1 MIILD
6 TDHINEL
13 QNTQGSLYQVLTAR
27 MAASADQDFATT
39 VVTLEEQMRGWL
51 ALINR
56 TGDVSGQVS
65 SYDRLNNVVSYFSRW
80 VRLPFDNAAAALF
93 KQLRGQ
99 KIRIGTMDLKI
110 ASIALATNC
119 TLLSANLRDFQQ
131 VPNLVVEDWLH

>member
-27 MAASADQDFATT
+27 MSASADQDFATT

-56 TGDVSGQVS
+56 TSDVSGQVG
-65 SYDRLNNVVSYFSRW
+65 SYERLDDVVTYFSRW
-80 VRLPFDNAAAALF
+80 IRLPFDNCR
-93 KQLRGQ
+93 RGPLQ
-99 KIRIGTMDLKI
+99 TTPQSENPHRYDGPENRIHRAGGELHI
-110 ASIALATNC
+110 AVGELAG
-119 TLLSANLRDFQQ
+119 LSASTEFGC
-131 VPNLVVEDWLH
+131 

>member
-1 MIILD
+1 VIILD
-6 TDHINEL
+6 TDHVNEL
-13 QNTQGSLYQVLTAR
+13 QNTQGRLYQVLTTR

-39 VVTLEEQMRGWL
+39 VVTIEEQMRGWL

-56 TGDVSGQVS
+56 TNDVSGQVS
-65 SYDRLNNVVSYFSRW
+65 SYDRLNDVVTYFSRW
-80 VRLPFDNAAAALF
+80 TRLRFDNPSAALF
-93 KQLRGQ
+93 KQLRHQ

-131 VPNLVVEDWLH
+131 VPNLHVEDWLH